1 MRNAALCGED
11 PRVSAQ
17 GATRLLATAQNR
29 YLSVADHTVRMSRY
43 TKAIADQ
50 LGLEA
55 GRAQMLRG
63 ASKLHDIGKL
73 AIPDRIL
80 LKPTRLTAS
89 EWAVLERHT
98 TIGHELL
105 SDSGSEQ
112 LDVAASIALS
122 HHERWDGQGYPHGL
136 RGEEIPLEVRIATVA
151 DVFDALTRIRPYRP
165 AFKVAEA
172 FELIQAGRETQFDP
186 AVVDAFL
193 SAGLEIRRLRRG
205 AARI

>member
-1 MRNAALCGED
+1 MLRCAARISPVTG
-11 PRVSAQ
+11 P
-17 GATRLLATAQNR
+17 GTTRLLATAESR
-29 YLSVADHTVRMSRY
+29 YLSVSDHVVRMSRY
-43 TKAIADQ
+43 TEAIACQ
-50 LGLEA
+50 LGLA
-55 GRAQMLRG
+55 ADRAQLLRG

-80 LKPTRLTAS
+80 LKPTKLTAS
-89 EWAVLERHT
+89 EWAVMERHT

-105 SDSGSEQ
+105 SDSGSEL

-136 RGEEIPLEVRIATVA
+136 RGEEIPIEVRIATVA
-151 DVFDALTRIRPYRP
+151 DVFDALTRIRSYRP

-172 FELIQAGRETQFDP
+172 LELVRLGRGTQFEP
-186 AVVDAFL
+186 AVVDAFF

-205 AARI
+205 AQRI